1 MSTFV
6 KDPSHWLFRFSP
18 EEWVFAGLGEA
29 ERAAE
34 AYARGDG
41 RGGLAQ
47 ARRGAGMALN
57 ALVILEPEKASA
69 YGRTYMEHLSALR
82 ADGSAPEAVRAAAAA
97 LIDAP
102 SPGQTLIVLRVKA
115 SPERL
120 VEAAKDVVAHAYA
133 RVVREKAAAEKA
145 S

>member
-1 MSTFV
+1 MV
-6 KDPSHWLFRFSP
+6 
-18 EEWVFAGLGEA
+18 V
-29 ERAAE
+29 
-34 AYARGDG
+34 
-41 RGGLAQ
+41 
-47 ARRGAGMALN
+47 
-57 ALVILEPEKASA
+57 
-69 YGRTYMEHLSALR
+69 
-82 ADGSAPEAVRAAAAA
+82 